1 MCPIH
6 VCFYFQS
13 VSNGVKCGAS
23 CSCENCGNQ
32 PAQQG
37 PPQLMGVDTL
47 ATAARVVAAMPTSRD
62 SVQSFDR
69 LETVISDETSRP
81 PSEPSFSSKA
91 SIIDDDSSKGTL
103 ATASSK
109 MDFLATL
116 ATNALD
122 DMKNSRNDEYA
133 SVNHKRKADQ
143 ISAPTY
149 DDNYYR
155 HHPGPPSSH
164 RSYYDHLPPS
174 LQHNPAYNR
183 YSHRPYA
190 HYPSPAHAHGGYN
203 PRSQTINV
211 VPQFHREEPFA
222 GQSNRHSNKIKL
234 PPGVSFRKICSHC
247 GRQRAEHADFGFGS
261 KCRMNTCGRCGA
273 DEDTHKNH
281 NVMMGFH
288 CTLSAENGADSG
300 ASAKY
305 DATLN
310 DLSARADVQKHRLDC
325 NN

>member
-1 MCPIH
+1 M
-6 VCFYFQS
+6 
-13 VSNGVKCGAS
+13 
-23 CSCENCGNQ
+23 GN
-32 PAQQG
+32 
-37 PPQLMGVDTL
+37 VDTL
-47 ATAARVVAAMPTSRD
+47 ATAARVVAALPTSQD
-62 SVQSFDR
+62 SVQSTGGVPSFDR

-81 PSEPSFSSKA
+81 PSEPSLTSKA
-91 SIIDDDSSKGTL
+91 SLIDDDSSKGTL

-133 SVNHKRKADQ
+133 PVNHKRKADQ

-149 DDNYYR
+149 NY
-155 HHPGPPSSH
+155 HHPPGPPSSH
-164 RSYYDHLPPS
+164 RSYYDRVPPS
-174 LQHNPAYNR
+174 LQHDVAYNR

-190 HYPSPAHAHGGYN
+190 HYPPHVAYRQPTHAHGGYN
-203 PRSQTINV
+203 PPSQTINV
-211 VPQFHREEPFA
+211 VPQFQREQPFA
-222 GQSNRHSNKIKL
+222 GQSDRHADKSKL

-261 KCRMNTCGRCGA
+261 KCKMNTCGRCGA
-273 DEDTHKNH
+273 DEKTHKIH

-288 CTLSAENGADSG
+288 CSLSAENGADSG

-310 DLSARADVQKHRLDC
+310 DLSVRAEVQKQRVEC
-325 NN
+325 SN